1 MSTRPFFLDD
11 LHRVVTPSET
21 AISPDGT
28 LVVFVR
34 SETVVGMAT
43 TSLWVV
49 SRENEPRRLTS
60 GPADSA
66 PRFSPDGTSIAFLR
80 KVGDSAQLHLIQIS
94 GGEADTLTTAVSLPL
109 GAGTPVWNPDG
120 SAIAFAAVV
129 SRSDSTDPNAP
140 IVTDRLGYKV
150 DGAGWLGTYR
160 RHLHIVDLESKA
172 VRRLTDGD
180 WNTDVPSWSPDG
192 QALSFT
198 ANLEPDSDLTL
209 TFSAYRILVDDPAV
223 PPQRLG
229 HATGVQG
236 STLWHPSGDSVIAI
250 GTAEIRVGS
259 ADLIRLS
266 VPDSTETPVDVT
278 LTAHLDRNVMP
289 GAPGYPGGTPALSNT
304 RDEIVFCLR
313 DRGWTHLHAIDIET
327 GTTRPLVANPNEVV
341 SALSVASNAR
351 VASVIVT
358 TQQSFGEVALVDLD
372 SGAVTTL
379 TNLTAEALP
388 EVTLFAAEEREFPI
402 SDGRT
407 VHGWLLS
414 SPETDGASPLL
425 LDIHGGP
432 HNAWTGVADAY
443 HPAHQVLA
451 AQGWRI
457 LTLNPRGSDGYG
469 EDFMYALKGAWG
481 TSDQADFL
489 EPLDALIAEGLADA
503 DRLAIAGYSYGG
515 YSTCHLTSQTDR
527 FAAAVAGGLICDF
540 GALAGVGDFGP
551 HLASL
556 ATGTTVRENAAK
568 LLTVSPIAA
577 VKNVVTP
584 TLILHGKSDERCPLG
599 QAEAWFAAL
608 RQQHVPARLVA
619 YPGASHG
626 FLANGSIAHRIDYST
641 RLIEWVERYT
651 AAELPTA
658 GLANASAGADVWKRS
673 LDVLSERYGV
683 TGAQFGILTLDSEGR
698 EITRT
703 TVASGV
709 VNANTEVKV
718 STESLFQIG
727 SITKVWTTM
736 LVVQLVDDG
745 LLDLDATVR
754 SILPDFALEDEETA
768 ARVTVHALLNHR
780 NGIDGDRFID
790 KGRGD
795 DVVERYVGG
804 LREFRQVHPFEDGFA
819 YSNSAF
825 VLAARIVEVLR
836 GGIWDDILKERII
849 DPLGLEHTV
858 TLTGDIP
865 RYSAAAGHTANSVV
879 MPVWPITRSMGPAGC
894 ITASIGDLL
903 TFAELGLLEGRSV
916 DGVRIVSEESA
927 VAMRTPE
934 IDLSELFPDKSGWG
948 LGWFHENCSGEE
960 TFGHDGSTI
969 GQHAYLRVFPRHN
982 VAIALLTT
990 GGKADGLYRD
1000 LFTEAATEL
1009 VGLKPP
1015 QALAP
1020 HPSSA
1025 ESIPDSVL
1033 GKYSSGG
1040 IAIEFRR
1047 GESADE
1053 AVITDLGEVAPNPEE
1068 DDSAPKKTESVVT
1081 LVPSQIPGTWTTR
1094 QPGAAGWTTVRPH
1107 RGGVYVGFR
1116 FLPRVDARR

>member
-1 MSTRPFFLDD
+1 MTDRPFVLDD
-11 LHRVVTPSET
+11 LHRVVTPTET
-21 AISPDGT
+21 ALSPDGT
-28 LVVFVR
+28 VVVFVR
-34 SETVVGMAT
+34 SEIVAGKAT
-43 TSLWVV
+43 TSLWAI
-49 SRENEPRRLTS
+49 SRGSQARRLTT

-80 KVGDSAQLHLIQIS
+80 KVGDSAQLHLIPLT
-94 GGEADTLTTAVSLPL
+94 GGEAETLTTAASLPL
-109 GAGTPVWNPDG
+109 GAGAAAWSPDG
-120 SAIAFAAVV
+120 KAIAFAAVV

-150 DGAGWLGTYR
+150 DGAGWLGTFR
-160 RHLHIVDLESKA
+160 RHLHTVDLETKA

-180 WNTDVPSWSPDG
+180 WNADVPSWSPDG
-192 QALSFT
+192 TALAFT
-198 ANLEPDSDLTL
+198 ANLEPDSDLNL
-209 TFSAYRILVDDPAV
+209 TFSAYRILVDDLSV

-236 STLWHPSGDSVIAI
+236 STLWHPNGDSVVAI
-250 GTAEIRVGS
+250 GTPEVRVGT

-266 VPDSTETPVDVT
+266 VPGPTETPVDVT

-313 DRGWTHLHAIDIET
+313 DRGWTHLYAADIET
-327 GTTRPLVANPNEVV
+327 GTSRSLVANPNEVV
-341 SALSVASNAR
+341 SALSVARDAR
-351 VASVIVT
+351 VASVIIT

-372 SGAVTTL
+372 SGDVTTL
-379 TNLTAEALP
+379 TEFTAEALP
-388 EVTLFAAEEREFPI
+388 EVTLFAAEEREFTI

-414 SPETDGASPLL
+414 APETSGAAPLL

-432 HNAWTGVADAY
+432 HNAWTGVADTY

-469 EDFMYALKGAWG
+469 ADFMYAVNGAWG

-489 EPLDALIAEGLADA
+489 EPIDALVAEGLVDG
-503 DRLAIAGYSYGG
+503 DRLAITGYSYGG
-515 YSTCHLTSQTDR
+515 YSTCHLTSATDR

-540 GALAGVGDFGP
+540 NAMAGVCDFGP

-556 ATGTTVRENAAK
+556 ATGTTVPENSAGLLAA
-568 LLTVSPIAA
+568 SPLAA

-608 RQQHVPARLVA
+608 RQQHVPTRLVA

-626 FLANGSIAHRIDYST
+626 FLVNGSISHRIDYST
-641 RLIEWVERYT
+641 RLIEWVKRYT
-651 AAELPTA
+651 SAKLPKT
-658 GLANASAGADVWKRS
+658 GLANASAGADAWKRS
-673 LDVLSERYGV
+673 LDVLCERYGV
-683 TGAQFGILTLDSEGR
+683 TGAQFGILTLDSNGK

-709 VNANTEVKV
+709 INADTGVEV
-718 STESLFQIG
+718 STDSLFQIG
-727 SITKVWTTM
+727 SITKVWTAM
-736 LVVQLVDDG
+736 LVMQLVDEG

-754 SILPDFALEDEETA
+754 SILPDFALQDEETA
-768 ARVTVHALLNHR
+768 ARITVRALLNHR
-780 NGIDGDRFID
+780 NGIDGDLFID

-795 DVVERYVGG
+795 DVVERYVEG
-804 LREFRQVHPFEDGFA
+804 LRDFRQVHPLEDGFA
-819 YSNSAF
+819 YSNSAY

-849 DPLGLEHTV
+849 DPLGLAHTL
-858 TLTGDIP
+858 TLTGDTP
-865 RYSAAAGHTANSVV
+865 RYSVAAGHTGNSVV

-903 TFAELGLLEGRSV
+903 TFAELGLLEGQSV
-916 DGVRIVSEESA
+916 DGVRIVSEKSA
-927 VAMRTPE
+927 AAMRTPE
-934 IDLSELFPDKSGWG
+934 IDISELFPDKSGWG
-948 LGWFHENCSGEE
+948 LGWFHETWSGEE
-960 TFGHDGSTI
+960 IFGHDGSTI
-969 GQHAYLRVFPRHN
+969 GQHAYLRIFPRHN
-982 VAIALLTT
+982 VAIALLTS

-1000 LFTEAATEL
+1000 LFTEAAAAL
-1009 VGLKPP
+1009 VGLEPP

-1020 HPSSA
+1020 NPASV

-1053 AVITDLGEVAPNPEE
+1053 AVITVIGDVIPNPEE
-1068 DDSAPKKTESVVT
+1068 DETAPKKPATVAT

-1107 RGGVYVGFR
+1107 RDGVYVGFR
-1116 FLPRVDARR
+1116 FLPRVNA